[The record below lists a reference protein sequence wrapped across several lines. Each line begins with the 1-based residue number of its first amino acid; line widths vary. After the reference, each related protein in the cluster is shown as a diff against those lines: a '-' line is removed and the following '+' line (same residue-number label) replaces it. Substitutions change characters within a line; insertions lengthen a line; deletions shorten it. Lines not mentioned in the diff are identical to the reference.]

1 MNDKINYSNDT
12 IIVVDIIIEKE
23 NKFLLYLKK
32 RDNAFELPGG
42 YVLEGMD
49 LYDSVIYHVREQ
61 IGLMIEKK
69 Y

>member
-1 MNDKINYSNDT
+1 LGASVFAT
-12 IIVVDIIIEKE
+12 
-23 NKFLLYLKK
+23 FLLYLKK

-61 IGLMIEKK
+61 IGLMIEKNIEIVHIIL
-69 Y
+69 